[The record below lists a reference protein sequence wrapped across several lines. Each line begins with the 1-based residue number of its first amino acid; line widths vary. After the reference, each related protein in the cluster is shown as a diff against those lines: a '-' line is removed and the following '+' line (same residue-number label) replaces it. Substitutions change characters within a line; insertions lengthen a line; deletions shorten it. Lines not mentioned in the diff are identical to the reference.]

1 MDEVS
6 TILTSVRSFSSLDRQ
21 SPLYYAVRDN
31 KIEASR
37 RLIELLGTTPEER
50 RKKLNHRDTENETVL
65 FYAVNE
71 GHFEMTKMLI
81 ELGADYNIENSS
93 QKTVYD
99 IVKNIG
105 K

>member
-1 MDEVS
+1 
-6 TILTSVRSFSSLDRQ
+6 
-21 SPLYYAVRDN
+21 
-31 KIEASR
+31 
-37 RLIELLGTTPEER
+37 LIELLGTNDEER
-50 RKKLNHRDTENETVL
+50 RKKINHRDTENETVL

-81 ELGADYNIENSS
+81 ELGADYNLENSS